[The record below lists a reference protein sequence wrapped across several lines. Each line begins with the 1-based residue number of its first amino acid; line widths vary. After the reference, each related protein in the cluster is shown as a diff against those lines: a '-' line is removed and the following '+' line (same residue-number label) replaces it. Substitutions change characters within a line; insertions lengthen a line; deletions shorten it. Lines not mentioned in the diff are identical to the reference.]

1 MSDQAEIAQ
10 RAPYVM
16 EVEPGTYYWCRCG
29 RSKGQPYCD
38 GSHSGTQFS
47 PVEVTIKEKKRVVYC
62 GCKQTKTPP
71 FCDGTH
77 SKLP

>member
-1 MSDQAEIAQ
+1 MSDQPEIAQ
-10 RAPYVM
+10 RSPYVM
-16 EVEPGTYYWCRCG
+16 EVEPGTYYWCQCG
-29 RSKGQPYCD
+29 RSKAQPYCD

-47 PVEVTIKEKKRVVYC
+47 PVEVTIDEKKRVAFC

-77 SKLP
+77 AKLP